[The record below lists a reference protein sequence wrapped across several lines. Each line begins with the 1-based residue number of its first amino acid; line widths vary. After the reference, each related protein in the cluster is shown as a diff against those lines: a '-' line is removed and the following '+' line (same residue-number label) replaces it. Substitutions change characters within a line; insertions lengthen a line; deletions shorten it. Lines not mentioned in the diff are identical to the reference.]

1 MAIAITMMMMF
12 QTHKSVETNTAMMKK
27 IQEAFPTY
35 HLVLKNSGK
44 KVQEA
49 VQETVTGIGTE
60 IGIVEMVETVET
72 VVAVL
77 TREEVVV
84 VAAVMEVVVEEAE
97 STEVEEGT
105 TTIHIADR
113 K

>member
-12 QTHKSVETNTAMMKK
+12 QTHKSVETNTVMMKK

-60 IGIVEMVETVET
+60 IGIVETVET

-105 TTIHIADR
+105 TTIHIVDR